1 MLKHYNSQL
10 PPNSYSRGFTLLET
24 LVGISIL
31 LVAVVAPM
39 ALLSRNIS
47 IGTYARNQV
56 TATYLLQDA
65 MEYVYQRARSN
76 VEGGFDWLNGF
87 SVCKDVFGGSCAV
100 DTVTSTVTP
109 DVSPNSL
116 RLYKNPDGTY
126 GHNPAGTPTKFYRR
140 VEMNQISSPDE
151 EWAVTV
157 KVEWDEAGVVK
168 RLILTKNID
177 NWLAP

>member
-1 MLKHYNSQL
+1 MLKYYNSQL
-10 PPNSYSRGFTLLET
+10 SPNGRARGFTLLET

-39 ALLSRNIS
+39 ALLSKNIS

-65 MEYVYQRARSN
+65 MEYVYHGARTN
-76 VEGGFDWLNGF
+76 IENGFDWLNGF
-87 SVCKDVFGGSCAV
+87 SDCKDAFGGSCAI
-100 DTVTSTVTP
+100 DTAASTVAP
-109 DVSPNSL
+109 DISPDSL
-116 RLYKNPDGTY
+116 RLYKNSDGTY
-126 GHNPAGTPTKFYRR
+126 GHDPTGTPTKFYRQ
-140 VEMNQISSPDE
+140 VEMRQISSPDE

-157 KVEWDEAGVVK
+157 KVRWDEAGVVK
-168 RLILTKNID
+168 QLILTKNID